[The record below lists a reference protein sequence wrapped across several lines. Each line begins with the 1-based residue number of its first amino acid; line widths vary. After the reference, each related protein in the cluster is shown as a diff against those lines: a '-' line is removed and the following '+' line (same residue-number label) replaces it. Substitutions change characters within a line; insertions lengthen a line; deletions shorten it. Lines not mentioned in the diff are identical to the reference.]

1 LSVVIRPVLLKLQE
15 MVRLFCNGLRTTHH
29 GRSKIEM
36 LSQSLLRKFDEIIAR
51 YPLKR
56 SAMAPLLLFAQD
68 EVGYVS
74 DEAIEEVARRLEVRR
89 IEVVEVI
96 SYYSMLHR
104 QPVGRYHFQICT
116 NISCM
121 LRGGQELFEHCSKKL
136 GIGHRQTTPDGRFS
150 LEEVECLG
158 ACCGAPAVQVNY
170 DYYENLTP
178 EKLDAL
184 IEKLRKE
191 SGSRS

>member
-1 LSVVIRPVLLKLQE
+1 
-15 MVRLFCNGLRTTHH
+15 
-29 GRSKIEM
+29 M
-36 LSQSLLRKFDEIIAR
+36 LSESLRKKFDELVAR

-56 SAMAPLLLFAQD
+56 SAMVPLLLYAQD
-68 EVGYVS
+68 EVGHVS
-74 DEAIEEVARRLEVRR
+74 EEVIAEVARRIEVRP
-89 IEVVEVI
+89 IEVTEVI

-104 QPVGRYHFQICT
+104 QPVGKHHFQVCT

-121 LRGGQELFEHCSKKL
+121 LRGADELFAHCCQKL
-136 GIGHRQTTPDGRFS
+136 GIGHKQTTPDGLFS

-158 ACCGAPAVQVNY
+158 ACCGAPAMQVNY

-184 IEKLRKE
+184 ITQLRKKE
-191 SGSRS
+191 PQSKM